1 MEIMWRVMGDG
12 VGRGRERE
20 KVQGIRSINDRHK
33 IDRGNL
39 RILWEME
46 NQKNLYVQPTD
57 MIEGGWNAG
66 G

>member
-1 MEIMWRVMGDG
+1 METIWKVI
-12 VGRGRERE
+12 GRGEWGE
-20 KVQGIRSINDRHK
+20 KVQGYRSINGRHK

-46 NQKNLYVQPTD
+46 KQKNLYVQPTD